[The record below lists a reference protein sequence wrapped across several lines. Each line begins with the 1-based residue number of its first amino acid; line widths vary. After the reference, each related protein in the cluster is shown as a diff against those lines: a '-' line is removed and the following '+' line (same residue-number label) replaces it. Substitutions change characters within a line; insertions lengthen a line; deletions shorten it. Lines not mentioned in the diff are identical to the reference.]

1 MTVTEYGKENRDTV
15 LLLHGGGLSWWN
27 YREAAQRLAE
37 QYHVVLP
44 VLDGHAGSGAPFTTI
59 EENAAKLVSYVD
71 TRFGG
76 QVLAIGGL
84 SLGGQIAAEMLS
96 QRHDICRY
104 ALIESAPVKPM
115 KLTSALVG
123 PAFGMSYGLI
133 KQRWFSKLQAGYL
146 GIPGELF
153 EDYYRDTC
161 KIGKA
166 DMIAFLKANSLY
178 TVKPG
183 LSKTT
188 AKVKI
193 AAGTKEQKIIRD
205 SAKMLHEA
213 IAGSSMELLPGLRH
227 GDLSINHPQ
236 RYVRMLTEW
245 IGSEHNDTE

>member
-1 MTVTEYGKENRDTV
+1 MKNRV
-15 LLLHGGGLSWWN
+15 
-27 YREAAQRLAE
+27 REILTICFGTLIVACAV
-37 QYHVVLP
+37 YFFMLP
-44 VLDGHAGSGAPFTTI
+44 SQVSVGSGA
-59 EENAAKLVSYVD
+59 A
-71 TRFGG
+71 
-76 QVLAIGGL
+76 LAMILSNFIPLPISAITLTLNVFLLIIGFL
-84 SLGGQIAAEMLS
+84 
-96 QRHDICRY
+96 
-104 ALIESAPVKPM
+104 
-115 KLTSALVG
+115 LVG

-205 SAKMLHEA
+205 SVKMLHEA

-227 GDLSINHPQ
+227 GDLSINQPQ